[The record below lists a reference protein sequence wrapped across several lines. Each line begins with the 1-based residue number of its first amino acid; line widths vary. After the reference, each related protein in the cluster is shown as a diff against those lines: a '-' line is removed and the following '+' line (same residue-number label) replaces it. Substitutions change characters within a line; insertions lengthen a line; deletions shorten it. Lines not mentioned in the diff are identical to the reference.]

1 MALCE
6 SHIYCYAPYSWIETK
21 MPKRASW
28 KFLRLVAIAAL
39 LAACS
44 ESDQVPSAAPGSGIP
59 SATAS
64 EPSAGLDYHSF
75 ANTGDY
81 RTTHID
87 LDFTVDF
94 ERRVLLGEARLHL
107 DRQNEDNKP
116 LVLDTRGLTIE
127 SVHAGQG
134 DRLEDAPFSIGETSE
149 DLGAPLT
156 IEMPADA
163 TDVVIRYET
172 SPDAL
177 ALQWLEP
184 QQTAGKR
191 HPFLYTQAQSI
202 HARSFI
208 PLQDTPA
215 MRITYRA
222 TVRTPPEL
230 RAVMSANND
239 PEAELDGEFSFSMP
253 QPIPPYLVALA
264 VGDVEFKAMGER
276 TGVYAE
282 KEILEAAAAE
292 FADTE
297 AMLETT
303 EEAFGPYRWDRYD
316 LLILPPAFPIGG
328 MENPRLSFIT
338 PTVIAGD
345 KSLVAL
351 IAHELA
357 HSWSGNLVTNA
368 SWRDLW
374 LNEGFTTYLTNRIM
388 QAVFGDER
396 YYMEMAL
403 GYAELVAGLPDL
415 EDDDEVL
422 AVDLRGRDPDDV
434 FTSIAY
440 EKGSLF
446 LYELELAVG
455 REAFDRF
462 LIEYFNEFAFQSI
475 STEDFLAHIE
485 RTLLEDHAESV
496 SIERVRQ
503 WIFEPGIPEGAPVP
517 RSAAFAGI
525 EPVRHEWLSGRIAAE
540 DIDTSEWTYHHWKR
554 FLDGMPKQLRR
565 DKLED
570 LDQAFELTDAANN
583 EIAFSWLRIAIRNG
597 YEPAFGRLDEFLK
610 TIGRTK
616 FIGVLYDD
624 MMDAGMEEM
633 ALRIF
638 EEARPTYH
646 PLAAK
651 EIATTI
657 WGQ

>member
-1 MALCE
+1 ML
-6 SHIYCYAPYSWIETK
+6 
-21 MPKRASW
+21 KRARW
-28 KFLRLVAIAAL
+28 TCVTLCAAFTL

-44 ESDQVPSAAPGSGIP
+44 KPAPEPVVQPEPASGV
-59 SATAS
+59 
-64 EPSAGLDYHSF
+64 DYHSF
-75 ANTGDY
+75 ANTDDY
-81 RTTHID
+81 RTSHID
-87 LDFTVDF
+87 LDFSVDF
-94 ERRVLLGEARLHL
+94 ERKVLVGEARLHL
-107 DRQNEDNKP
+107 ERLNQANNP
-116 LVLDTRGLTIE
+116 LVLDTRDLAIE
-127 SVHAGQG
+127 SVRAGH
-134 DRLEDAPFSIGETSE
+134 DEVLADVPFSIGKHSD
-149 DLGAPLT
+149 DLGAPLI
-156 IEMPADA
+156 IEIPADA
-163 TDVVIRYET
+163 TRVVVRYET
-172 SPDAL
+172 APDAL

-208 PLQDTPA
+208 PLQDTPG
-215 MRITYRA
+215 MRITYDA
-222 TVRTPPEL
+222 TVRTPPAL
-230 RAVMSANND
+230 RAVMSADND
-239 PEAELDGEFSFSMP
+239 PDTALDGEFSFSMP

-264 VGDVEFKAMGER
+264 VGDLEFKAMGER

-282 KEILEAAAAE
+282 KEILDAAAAE
-292 FADTE
+292 FEDTE

-303 EEAFGPYRWDRYD
+303 EETFGPYRWDRYD

-328 MENPRLSFIT
+328 MEHPRLSFIT

-396 YYMEMAL
+396 YRMEMAL
-403 GYAELVAGLPDL
+403 GYAELLDALPDL
-415 EDDDEVL
+415 EDQDEAL
-422 AVDLRGRDPDDV
+422 ALDLRDRDPDEV

-462 LIEYFNEFAFQSI
+462 LMNYFNEYAFQSI
-475 STEDFLAHIE
+475 STEEFLDYLE
-485 RTLLEDHAESV
+485 RTLVADHAESV
-496 SIERVRQ
+496 SMERVRQ
-503 WIFEPGIPEGAPVP
+503 WVFEPGLPEGAPVP
-517 RSAAFAGI
+517 RSGAFADI
-525 EPVRHEWLSGRIAAE
+525 EPVRQDWLSGTIAAE
-540 DIDTSEWTYHHWKR
+540 EIDTSEWTYHHWKR

-570 LDQAFELTDAANN
+570 LDQAFQLTAARNN

-597 YEPAFGRLDEFLK
+597 YEPAFDRLENFLE

-616 FIGVLYDD
+616 FIGVLYKD
-624 MMDAGMEEM
+624 MMDAGMDDM
-633 ALRIF
+633 ARRIF
-638 EEARPTYH
+638 EEARPSYH

-651 EIATTI
+651 EIDATI
-657 WGQ
+657 RGQ

>member
-1 MALCE
+1 ML
-6 SHIYCYAPYSWIETK
+6 
-21 MPKRASW
+21 KRALW
-28 KFLRLVAIAAL
+28 NCLTLCAALVL

-44 ESDQVPSAAPGSGIP
+44 EPAPEPGLQPGPSSGV
-59 SATAS
+59 
-64 EPSAGLDYHSF
+64 DYHSF
-75 ANTGDY
+75 ANTDDY

-94 ERRVLLGEARLHL
+94 ERKVLVSEARLHL
-107 DRQNEDNKP
+107 ERLNQANNP
-116 LVLDTRGLTIE
+116 LVLDTRGLAIE
-127 SVHAGQG
+127 AVRAGH
-134 DRLEDAPFSIGETSE
+134 DDVLADVPFSMGENSV
-149 DLGAPLT
+149 DLGAPL
-156 IEMPADA
+156 IVEIPADA
-163 TDVVIRYET
+163 TTVVIRYET
-172 SPDAL
+172 APDAL

-202 HARSFI
+202 HARSFM
-208 PLQDTPA
+208 PLQDTPGV
-215 MRITYRA
+215 RITYDA
-222 TVRTPPEL
+222 TVRTPPAL
-230 RAVMSANND
+230 RAVMSADND
-239 PEAELDGEFSFSMP
+239 PEAKLDGEFTFSMP
-253 QPIPPYLVALA
+253 QPVPPYLVALA
-264 VGDVEFKAMGER
+264 VGDLEFKAMGER

-282 KEILEAAAAE
+282 QEILDAAVAE
-292 FADTE
+292 FEDTE

-303 EEAFGPYRWDRYD
+303 EETFGSYRWDRYD

-328 MENPRLSFIT
+328 MEHPRLSFIT

-357 HSWSGNLVTNA
+357 HSWSGNLVTNS

-396 YYMEMAL
+396 YRMEMAL
-403 GYAELVAGLPDL
+403 GYDELMDELPDL
-415 EDDDEVL
+415 DDRDEAL
-422 AVDLRGRDPDDV
+422 AVDLRDRDPDEV

-462 LIEYFNEFAFQSI
+462 LVDYFNEYAFQSI
-475 STEDFLAHIE
+475 STEQFLDYLE
-485 RTLLEDHAESV
+485 RTLVADHPESV
-496 SIERVRQ
+496 SMGRVKQ
-503 WIFEPGIPEGAPVP
+503 WVFEPGLPDGAPVP
-517 RSAAFAGI
+517 RSEAFAEI
-525 EPVRHEWLSGRIAAE
+525 EPLRQDWLNGRIAAE

-554 FLDGMPKQLRR
+554 FLDGMPEQLRR

-570 LDQAFELTDAANN
+570 LDQAFELTAARNN

-597 YEPAFGRLDEFLK
+597 YEPAFGRLENFLES
-610 TIGRTK
+610 IGRTK
-616 FIGVLYDD
+616 FIGVLYED
-624 MMDAGMEEM
+624 MMDAGMDDM
-633 ALRIF
+633 ARRIF
-638 EEARPTYH
+638 EDAKPTYH

-651 EIATTI
+651 EIASALR
-657 WGQ
+657 GQ

>member
-1 MALCE
+1 ML
-6 SHIYCYAPYSWIETK
+6 
-21 MPKRASW
+21 KRAGW
-28 KFLRLVAIAAL
+28 NFVTLCATFTL
-39 LAACS
+39 LIACS
-44 ESDQVPSAAPGSGIP
+44 KPAPEPAEQSGP
-59 SATAS
+59 AS
-64 EPSAGLDYHSF
+64 GVDYHSW

-81 RTTHID
+81 RTTHIE

-94 ERRVLLGEARLHL
+94 ERRVLESEAHLHL
-107 DRQNEDNKP
+107 ERLNEANNP
-116 LVLDTRGLTIE
+116 LVLDTRGLAIE
-127 SVHAGQG
+127 SVQAGR
-134 DRLEDAPFSIGETSE
+134 DDEFDEVLFSVGESSD

-156 IEMPADA
+156 IEMPAGA
-163 TDVVIRYET
+163 TEVVIRYET
-172 SPDAL
+172 SPNAL

-208 PLQDTPA
+208 PLQDTPGV
-215 MRITYRA
+215 RITYDA

-230 RAVMSANND
+230 RAVMSADND
-239 PEAELDGEFSFSMP
+239 PAAELDGEFSFSMP

-264 VGDVEFKAMGER
+264 VGDLEFKAMGER

-303 EEAFGPYRWDRYD
+303 EESFGPYRWDRYD

-328 MENPRLSFIT
+328 MEHPRLSFIT

-388 QAVFGDER
+388 QAVFGDHR
-396 YYMEMAL
+396 YRMEMAL
-403 GYAELVAGLPDL
+403 GYDELIDELPDL
-415 EDDDEVL
+415 EDQDEAL
-422 AVDLRGRDPDDV
+422 AVDLRDRDPDDV

-440 EKGSLF
+440 EKGALF

-462 LIEYFNEFAFQSI
+462 LTNYFNEHAFQSI
-475 STEDFLAHIE
+475 STEAFLDYLG
-485 RTLLEDHAESV
+485 RTLVADHPESV
-496 SIERVRQ
+496 SMDRVKQ
-503 WIFEPGIPEGAPVP
+503 WVFEPGIPDGAPVP

-525 EPVRHEWLSGRIAAE
+525 EPVRQDWLAGSIAAE

-554 FLDGMPKQLRR
+554 FLDGMPEQLRR
-565 DKLED
+565 EKLED
-570 LDQAFELTDAANN
+570 LDQAFQLTAARNN

-597 YEPAFGRLDEFLK
+597 YEPAFDRLENFLT

-616 FIGVLYDD
+616 FIGVLYED
-624 MMDAGMEEM
+624 MLDAGMDDM

-638 EEARPTYH
+638 EEAKPTYH

-651 EIATTI
+651 EIETTI
-657 WGQ
+657 RGPIRGQ